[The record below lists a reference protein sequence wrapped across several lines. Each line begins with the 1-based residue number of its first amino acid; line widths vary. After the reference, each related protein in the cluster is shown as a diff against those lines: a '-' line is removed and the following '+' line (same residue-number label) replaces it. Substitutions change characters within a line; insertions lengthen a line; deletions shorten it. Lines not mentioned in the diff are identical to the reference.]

1 MYAYDF
7 PVDQGSVLRGYELC
21 ATALRISHRYVVA
34 SNLVAGNYKK
44 ESIELGTVDT
54 FFKIDHR
61 NSMMRVPT

>member
-34 SNLVAGNYKK
+34 SNLVAGSYKK
-44 ESIELGTVDT
+44 ESVQL
-54 FFKIDHR
+54 
-61 NSMMRVPT
+61 S